1 MQATDQSTST
11 SRALVLAD
19 KILPAIMDPAQFP
32 QIAGGKSQTDKI
44 NLARDVADIVVRRN
58 ADESQDEGFALTLVT
73 TMDEFPKKASK
84 AAVSRLL
91 DTGMSSM
98 EVHGAMKFATEL
110 DVSLDFAITW
120 MKYWDVTLSDE
131 DEVSACADSTI
142 ELLNAQPR
150 GVGINAQGK
159 LQGGTRPRNP
169 HSVPDP
175 GQSQDREQILLTARQ
190 LGEDLNKRTLDELVA
205 HYGGS

>member
-1 MQATDQSTST
+1 M
-11 SRALVLAD
+11 LAD

-84 AAVSRLL
+84 AAVSLLL

-190 LGEDLNKRTLDELVA
+190 LGEDLNKRTLDELVD
-205 HYGGS
+205 HFGGS